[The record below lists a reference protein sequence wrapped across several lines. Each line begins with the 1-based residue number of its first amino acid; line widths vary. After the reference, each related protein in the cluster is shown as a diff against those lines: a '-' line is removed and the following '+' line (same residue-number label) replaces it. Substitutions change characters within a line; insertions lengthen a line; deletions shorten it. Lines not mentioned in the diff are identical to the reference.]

1 MNQDLKIIKK
11 KYGEKMAH
19 FCREYF
25 STILETE
32 GLLSNLMLEHF
43 EPNHD
48 LYKDIKRQ
56 NKENEFKD
64 FIYSL
69 IERENDNHETE
80 VPSPKDLLK
89 KAGYDLYECT
99 SEEDIQKFK
108 KYYAKGEE
116 LCTFNG
122 GRLERCHVFFAVKKN
137 VSDIK
142 REDFLF
148 PNRQDEY
155 GTSVLSIQFTRDAS
169 HTLSIKNRYNHH
181 VSNPDSTFSNNLDN
195 IVEGLTTSFA
205 EHYGLVQKIKTNN
218 FELKNYV
225 IANDGKFYKY
235 NQEIYNVYYCPNNI
249 IIDNFEVKRYEKE
262 KYIVFDYF
270 ILDLVKKEIR
280 LYCEYIED
288 SFSST
293 ISNIQKI
300 EVVKKQ
306 EEKEIIVTL
315 KDNKIV
321 ISLNKNNQM
330 IKLESNIKR
339 VDGHFL
345 CNNKFLKEISFP
357 LLEKVGR
364 CFLFNNIFLEKLN
377 LPSLEYV
384 GDDFLCDNKNLKKLY
399 LPKLRIIKNDFLF
412 YNNSLKEI
420 SLPSLEVVGNAFLCY
435 NQYLKNLSLPSL
447 KKVGDNFLNSNIFL
461 EELSLPYLEETG
473 DTFLF
478 SNGNLKTIDLPLL
491 RKVGEDFISTNEI
504 IQEINLPS
512 LKSVGS
518 AFLYSVNSL
527 KELSLP
533 SLEETA
539 DAFLVE
545 NTSLRK
551 LNLPVLKKV
560 GDDFLYNNIFLEEVY
575 LPSLEEAGNNFLE
588 YHPIFTREDFIS
600 KPKRLS
606 FN

>member
-1 MNQDLKIIKK
+1 
-11 KYGEKMAH
+11 MAH

>member
-89 KAGYDLYECT
+89 KAGYDLYECKC
-99 SEEDIQKFK
+99 EEDIQKFK
-108 KYYAKGEE
+108 KYYAEREK
-116 LCTFNG
+116 LCTFDG

>member
-1 MNQDLKIIKK
+1 
-11 KYGEKMAH
+11 MAH

-89 KAGYDLYECT
+89 KAGYDLYECKC
-99 SEEDIQKFK
+99 EEDIQKFK
-108 KYYAKGEE
+108 KYYAEREK
-116 LCTFNG
+116 LCTFDG